1 MTKRPLGIILVQSY
15 FLTFVV
21 VISLSLIADVDFFTR
36 ASSELNP
43 HFFDFFAGSSWELSL
58 DVLSVFALLGL
69 QRMRPWSRW
78 LAIILAGINA
88 VVVIWFYSVVLIFRL
103 WTLIPH
109 HAWPNVKGAAKLGLA
124 LYVACYLLQ
133 PKARHLFQPPQP
145 LLVERSNGNW

>member
-36 ASSELNP
+36 ASSRLNL
-43 HFFDFFAGSSWELSL
+43 HFFHFFAGSPWELSL

-103 WTLIPH
+103 WTLVPH
-109 HAWPNVKGAAKLGLA
+109 HLWPNVKGAAKLGLA
-124 LYVACYLLQ
+124 LYVACYLLR
-133 PKARHLFQPPQP
+133 PKAGRLFQRPPP
-145 LLVERSNGNW
+145 LLAERCNSN